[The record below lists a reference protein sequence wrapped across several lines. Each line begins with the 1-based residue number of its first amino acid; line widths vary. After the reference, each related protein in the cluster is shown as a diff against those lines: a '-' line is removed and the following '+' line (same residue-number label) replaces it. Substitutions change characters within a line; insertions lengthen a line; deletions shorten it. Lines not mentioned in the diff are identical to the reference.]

1 MTAPQDPF
9 STPPQGSQPAGT
21 PGYGAPGQP
30 PGQPGYGAPPPSG
43 GYGAPPP
50 GSGAAPRNGLG
61 IAALVLG
68 LLALFSSWT
77 VVGGILF
84 GLLAI
89 VLGIIGRGR
98 AKRGEANNGGLALAG
113 IILGALGLL
122 ISIGIIALGVSLF
135 SSDTVQ
141 DLKDCVERATTDAEI
156 QQCQI
161 DLQTD
166 LGG

>member
-9 STPPQGSQPAGT
+9 GTPAQGSQPGGT
-21 PGYGAPGQP
+21 PGYGAPGQRP
-30 PGQPGYGAPPPSG
+30 DQTGYGAPPPSG

-61 IAALVLG
+61 IAALILG
-68 LLALFSSWT
+68 LLALFTSWT
-77 VVGGILF
+77 VVGGIVF

-89 VLGIIGRGR
+89 ILGVIGRGR

-113 IILGALGLL
+113 VILGALGLL
-122 ISIGIIALGVSLF
+122 ISVGLIALGASLLN
-135 SSDTVQ
+135 SDSVQ
-141 DLKDCVERATTDAEI
+141 NLQECLEQATTDAEA
-156 QQCQI
+156 QQCQR
-161 DLQTD
+161 DLQEN

>member
-9 STPPQGSQPAGT
+9 GKPDQGSQPAGT
-21 PGYGAPGQP
+21 PGYDAPGQQ

-89 VLGIIGRGR
+89 VLGVIGRGR

-113 IILGALGLL
+113 VILGALGLL
-122 ISIGIIALGVSLF
+122 ISVGLIALGASLLN
-135 SSDTVQ
+135 SDTVQ
-141 DLKDCVERATTDAEI
+141 NLQDCIEQAATDAEV
-156 QQCQI
+156 QQCQT
-161 DLQTD
+161 DLQED

>member
-9 STPPQGSQPAGT
+9 GTPDQGSQPGGT
-21 PGYGAPGQP
+21 PGYDAPGQQ
-30 PGQPGYGAPPPSG
+30 PGQPGYGATPPSG

-68 LLALFSSWT
+68 LLALLSSWT

-84 GLLAI
+84 GTLAI
-89 VLGIIGRGR
+89 VLGVIGRGR

-122 ISIGIIALGVSLF
+122 ISIGIIILGASILG
-135 SSDTVQ
+135 SDTVQ
-141 DLKDCVERATTDAEI
+141 DLKNCVERATTDAEV
-156 QQCQI
+156 QQCQT
-161 DLQTD
+161 DLQED

>member
-9 STPPQGSQPAGT
+9 STPPQGSQPGGT

>member
-1 MTAPQDPF
+1 MALRA
-9 STPPQGSQPAGT
+9 SSPASPVT
-21 PGYGAPGQP
+21 GAT
-30 PGQPGYGAPPPSG
+30 PPSG

-77 VVGGILF
+77 VVGGIVF

-89 VLGIIGRGR
+89 ILGIIGRSR

-113 IILGALGLL
+113 IILGVLGLL
-122 ISIGIIALGVSLF
+122 LSIAFIAGIASLLG
-135 SSDTVQ
+135 SDTVQ
-141 DLKDCVERATTDAEI
+141 DLQDCIEQAATDAEV
-156 QQCQI
+156 QQCQT
-161 DLQTD
+161 DLEDD

>member
-1 MTAPQDPF
+1 MTGPQDPF
-9 STPPQGSQPAGT
+9 GTPPQGSQPGGT

-30 PGQPGYGAPPPSG
+30 PGQPDYGAPPPSG

-50 GSGAAPRNGLG
+50 GSGVAPRNGLG

-89 VLGIIGRGR
+89 VLGVIGRGR

-122 ISIGIIALGVSLF
+122 ISIGLIALGASLLN
-135 SSDTVQ
+135 SDSVQ
-141 DLKDCVERATTDAEI
+141 NLQDCLEQAATEAEV
-156 QQCQI
+156 QQCR
-161 DLQTD
+161 TD
-166 LGG
+166 LEENLGG

>member
-9 STPPQGSQPAGT
+9 GTPPQGSQPGGT
-21 PGYGAPGQP
+21 PGYGAPGQQ
-30 PGQPGYGAPPPSG
+30 PGQPGYGATPPSG

-89 VLGIIGRGR
+89 VLGVIGRGR

-122 ISIGIIALGVSLF
+122 ISIGIIAGLASLLG
-135 SSDTVQ
+135 SDTVQ
-141 DLKDCVERATTDAEI
+141 DLQDCIEQAATDAEV
-156 QQCQI
+156 QQCQT
-161 DLQTD
+161 DLQED

>member
-9 STPPQGSQPAGT
+9 GTPPQGSQPAGT
-21 PGYGAPGQP
+21 PGYGQAGQP
-30 PGQPGYGAPPPSG
+30 PGQPGYGAPPGS

-50 GSGAAPRNGLG
+50 GAGAPPRNGLG

-68 LLALFSSWT
+68 LLALLTCWT
-77 VVGGILF
+77 LVGGIVF

-89 VLGIIGRGR
+89 ILGIVGRGR

-113 IILGALGLL
+113 IILGVLGLL
-122 ISIGIIALGVSLF
+122 LSIAIIAGIASLIG
-135 SSDTVQ
+135 SDTVQ
-141 DLKDCVERATTDAEI
+141 DLQDCIDRASTDAEI
-156 QQCQI
+156 QQCQR

>member
-9 STPPQGSQPAGT
+9 GTPPPGSQPGGA

-30 PGQPGYGAPPPSG
+30 PGQPGYGAPPTG

-68 LLALFSSWT
+68 LLALFTSWT
-77 VVGGILF
+77 VIGGILF

-89 VLGIIGRGR
+89 ILGIVGRGR
-98 AKRGEANNGGLALAG
+98 AKRGEANNGGMALAG
-113 IILGALGLL
+113 VILGALGLL
-122 ISIGIIALGVSLF
+122 ISVALIAIGASLL

-141 DLKDCVERATTDAEI
+141 NLQECLEQAATDADAQE
-156 QQCQI
+156 CQR
-161 DLQTD
+161 DFQED
-166 LGG
+166 FSR

>member
-1 MTAPQDPF
+1 M
-9 STPPQGSQPAGT
+9 
-21 PGYGAPGQP
+21 
-30 PGQPGYGAPPPSG
+30 
-43 GYGAPPP
+43 
-50 GSGAAPRNGLG
+50 
-61 IAALVLG
+61 LG
-68 LLALFSSWT
+68 LLALLSSWT

-89 VLGIIGRGR
+89 VLGVIGRGR

-122 ISIGIIALGVSLF
+122 ISIGIIILGASILG
-135 SSDTVQ
+135 SDTVQ
-141 DLKDCVERATTDAEI
+141 DLKNCVDRAATDAEV
-156 QQCQI
+156 QQCQR

>member
-9 STPPQGSQPAGT
+9 GTPDQGSQPGGT
-21 PGYGAPGQP
+21 PGYGAPGQQ
-30 PGQPGYGAPPPSG
+30 PGQPGYGAPPSG

-68 LLALFSSWT
+68 LLALLSSWT
-77 VVGGILF
+77 VVGGIVF

-89 VLGIIGRGR
+89 VLGVIGRGR

-122 ISIGIIALGVSLF
+122 ISIGIIAGIASLLG
-135 SSDTVQ
+135 SDTVQ
-141 DLKDCVERATTDAEI
+141 DLQDCIDRAATDAEV
-156 QQCQI
+156 QQCQT
-161 DLQTD
+161 DLQED

>member
-9 STPPQGSQPAGT
+9 GTPDQGSQPGGT

-50 GSGAAPRNGLG
+50 GSGAVPRNGLG

-89 VLGIIGRGR
+89 VLGVIGRGR

-122 ISIGIIALGVSLF
+122 ISIGLIALGASLLN
-135 SSDTVQ
+135 SDSVQ
-141 DLKDCVERATTDAEI
+141 NLQECLEQATTDAEV
-156 QQCQI
+156 QQCQT
-161 DLQTD
+161 DLQEN

>member
-9 STPPQGSQPAGT
+9 GTPDQGSQPGGT
-21 PGYGAPGQP
+21 PGHGAPGQQ

-68 LLALFSSWT
+68 VLALLLSWSI
-77 VVGGILF
+77 VGGILF

-89 VLGIIGRGR
+89 VLGVIGRGR

-122 ISIGIIALGVSLF
+122 ISIGVIILGVSLF
-135 SSDTVQ
+135 GSDTIQ
-141 DLKDCVERATTDAEI
+141 DLKNCVERATTEADR
-156 QQCQI
+156 QQCQR